1 MPETIKQI
9 KTFLGFPGF
18 SQLFPPPET
27 GMYRYF
33 EGAEKFP
40 FDFNAI
46 HHSAINAWWMAEYS
60 LLVYCEQSEVKQ
72 VLDNLLGQQNY
83 SLFRLDSVET
93 NTQGFAVITQNYVII
108 AFRGTEFPRPT
119 SILKFPSELR
129 DIGADILTDIKKLS
143 PQIINNGTPV
153 FENPVHPGFATALQS
168 VWPQLQDIIS
178 NSGSKPIWLTGHSLG
193 AALATLLAEKIENQ
207 VNGLYTFGSPCV
219 GDSTFT
225 HSFETKNSLGDKT
238 FRYVHGNDAVPVAF
252 TLLHKD
258 YQHVG
263 HTFHLDAGIRR
274 GVFAQLLNLALAS
287 TIKLNQ
293 FDHAP
298 ILYSYECWNKII
310 KQDN

>member
-1 MPETIKQI
+1 MPETVKQI
-9 KTFLGFPGF
+9 KTFLGFPNF

-33 EGAEKFP
+33 EGADKFP

-46 HHSAINAWWMAEYS
+46 HHSSINAWWMAEYS
-60 LLVYCEQSEVKQ
+60 LLVYCEKPEVEQ
-72 VLDNLLGQQNY
+72 VLNDLLGQQNY
-83 SLFRLDSVET
+83 SLFWVNSDDT
-93 NTQGFAVITQNYVII
+93 NTQGFAVITKDYVLIT
-108 AFRGTEFPRPT
+108 FRGTEFPRPT
-119 SILKFPSELR
+119 SILKSPSELR
-129 DIGADILTDIKKLS
+129 DIGADILTGIKKLP
-143 PQIINNGTPV
+143 PQIINNGTPT
-153 FENPVHPGFATALQS
+153 FENPVHPGFATAFQS
-168 VWPQLQDIIS
+168 IWPQLQNIIS
-178 NSGSKPIWLTGHSLG
+178 KSDSKPIWLTGHSLG
-193 AALATLLAEKIENQ
+193 AAIATLLAEQIADR

-219 GDSTFT
+219 GDSAFT
-225 HSFETKNSLGDKT
+225 RSFETKYRLGDKT

-252 TLLHKD
+252 TLLNKD

-263 HTFHLDAGIRR
+263 QLFHLDAGIRR
-274 GVFAQLLNLALAS
+274 GVFAQLMNLALAS